1 VVVSDPIGRVRALP
15 PRPVT
20 ETSRAKAEAETEES
34 VRDIKSITHASLE
47 RLDVDELLPFL
58 LDRVLELL
66 ECDTA
71 AVLLFEPDS
80 QHLVARAARGLEEEV
95 RQGVR
100 IPIGTGFA
108 GRIAAERRPVVLEAV
123 DPTTV
128 ANPILWEKGI
138 HSMLGV
144 PLVTGGTLVGVL
156 HVGSFTQRTFDDNA
170 VMLLELVADKVA
182 GSVLAGLAESEHR
195 AARVLQRSLLPSVLP
210 VHPHMEF
217 ASRYAPAERGGVG
230 GDWFD
235 AFELPSG
242 DVWVMTGDVAGHGL
256 QPAVVMGRLRSALRA
271 YALLGM
277 SPEDVIRGANRKL
290 LQFEPGA
297 MATVTCA
304 VLAPPFDEIRMCSAG
319 HLPPVLVDPGGPP
332 RLLESKPVPP
342 LGVVDEL
349 EPHSTRWP
357 VVDGSV
363 LVLYTDGLVER
374 RGESLTEGLERLR
387 TAVHV
392 AAPGP
397 LCGRLMDDL
406 VGSYVPADDIAL
418 LALRVHPAARRREPP
433 AADSAHAAVPATS
446 VLRSELFA
454 CDPSSVPAAR
464 RFIGECVEQLGLA
477 SLPLVQLL
485 VSELATN
492 AVVHARSCFDV
503 TVEKSAGGCARV
515 EVRDFGGG
523 TPRLLDREPI
533 AVSGRGLQIVASL
546 ARSWGVEQRPA
557 GTGKSTWFTVAA

>member
-1 VVVSDPIGRVRALP
+1 MVVSEPLGRARALP
-15 PRPVT
+15 PALVA
-20 ETSRAKAEAETEES
+20 ETSRALADAEES
-34 VRDIKSITHASLE
+34 LRDIKSITHASLAY
-47 RLDVDELLPFL
+47 LDVDDLLDFL
-58 LDRVLELL
+58 LDRVLDLL
-66 ECDTA
+66 QCDTA

-100 IPIGTGFA
+100 IPLGTGFA
-108 GRIAAERRPVVLEAV
+108 GRIAAERRPVVLDRV
-123 DPTTV
+123 DATTV

-138 HSMLGV
+138 KCMLGV
-144 PLVTGGTLVGVL
+144 PLVAGGTLVGVL

-182 GSVLAGLAESEHR
+182 GSVLSGLAQSERR
-195 AARVLQRSLLPSVLP
+195 ASVVLQRSLLPSVLLR
-210 VHPHMEF
+210 HPHVEF
-217 ASRYAPAERGGVG
+217 ASRYAPAGSGGIG
-230 GDWFD
+230 GDWYD

-242 DVWVMTGDVAGHGL
+242 DIWVMTGDVAGHGL

-277 SPEDVIRGANRKL
+277 TPEDVIRGANRKL

-297 MATVTCA
+297 MATVTCV

-319 HLPPVLVDPGGPP
+319 HLPPVLVDPGGSP
-332 RLLESKPVPP
+332 RLLEATPAPP

-349 EPHSTRWP
+349 EAHSTRWP
-357 VVDGSV
+357 VVEGSV

-387 TAVHV
+387 GAVHLG
-392 AAPGP
+392 APEP

-418 LALRVHPAARRREPP
+418 LVLRIHPAARRRE
-433 AADSAHAAVPATS
+433 AAPGSSDAAVPAPS
-446 VLRSELFA
+446 VMRSDLFA

-464 RFIGECVEQLGLA
+464 HFIGECVEQLGLG
-477 SLPLVQLL
+477 SVPLVQLL

-492 AVVHARSCFDV
+492 AVVHARSSFDV
-503 TVEKSAGGCARV
+503 TVQKLADGGARV

-523 TPRLLDREPI
+523 TPRVLDREPI
-533 AVSGRGLQIVASL
+533 AVSGRGLQIVTSL
-546 ARSWGVEQRPA
+546 ARSWGIDERPA
-557 GTGKSTWFTVAA
+557 GVGKSTWFTVAA